1 VTSAIPNVCRFIATF
16 VLVLIATAPGTAQST
31 EQLAADAK
39 RVIEALDIH
48 SGSVVAEI
56 GAGDGALTLRIAEA
70 VGSTGRVF
78 SNELSQERG
87 DAIRA
92 QVQKAGRQNVTIVTG
107 GDDDTGLPD
116 RCCDGIFMRDVYHHF
131 TNPVAMNA
139 SILKALRPGGK
150 LVILEFGPP
159 PGSESPDVARRA
171 EDGQHGITPA
181 TLERELTAAGFE
193 ILSTQAYGF
202 RSAVTIARSREDR
215 MRPVRV
221 SGASD
226 AIPLP
231 PETLSPTQA
240 LSTHRRPA
248 R

>member
-87 DAIRA
+87 MPSVR
-92 QVQKAGRQNVTIVTG
+92 
-107 GDDDTGLPD
+107 
-116 RCCDGIFMRDVYHHF
+116 RCR
-131 TNPVAMNA
+131 
-139 SILKALRPGGK
+139 
-150 LVILEFGPP
+150 
-159 PGSESPDVARRA
+159 RRA
-171 EDGQHGITPA
+171 
-181 TLERELTAAGFE
+181 
-193 ILSTQAYGF
+193 
-202 RSAVTIARSREDR
+202 
-215 MRPVRV
+215 VR
-221 SGASD
+221 
-226 AIPLP
+226 
-231 PETLSPTQA
+231 T
-240 LSTHRRPA
+240 
-248 R
+248 

>member
-1 VTSAIPNVCRFIATF
+1 VCRFIATF
-16 VLVLIATAPGTAQST
+16 VLVLIATAPGTGQST

-92 QVQKAGRQNVTIVTG
+92 QVDNAGLQNVTVVTG
-107 GDDDTGLPD
+107 RNDDTGLPE
-116 RCCDGIFMRDVYHHF
+116 RCCDGIFLRDVYHHF
-131 TNPVAMNA
+131 TNPEAMNA
-139 SILKALRPGGK
+139 SILRALRPGGR

-159 PGSESPDVARRA
+159 PGSESPDVARRG

-181 TLERELTAAGFE
+181 TLERELKNAGFE

-202 RSAVTIARSREDR
+202 RSSLTIARRREDR
-215 MRPVRV
+215 MRPIRV

-231 PETLSPTQA
+231 PDTLSPTQA
-240 LSTHRRPA
+240 WVPRRRPA